1 MCLVLWCTHTKK
13 VGVPYIYRGIAYDSR
28 RGRGIARVQW
38 GGHLPA
44 HERTTH
50 NKRQAV
56 QASPHVFK
64 TASTT
69 AYSFPSSFCSDD
81 SYQHHTQGSSVYFLI
96 KQKIFYKYLLTLF
109 LVHI

>member
-28 RGRGIARVQW
+28 RGRGNTRVQW

-50 NKRQAV
+50 IRRQAV
-56 QASPHVFK
+56 QASNACTFSERQAQ
-64 TASTT
+64 TIILSLL
-69 AYSFPSSFCSDD
+69 PSVLMIVG
-81 SYQHHTQGSSVYFLI
+81 YPIH
-96 KQKIFYKYLLTLF
+96 
-109 LVHI
+109 